1 MNIVLIC
8 MVVRMKMR
16 LDDKK
21 NTSME
26 KYGRDSIY
34 HWAGN
39 ETEHVC
45 VPACVCVHIYENKYM
60 ILGY

>member
-1 MNIVLIC
+1 
-8 MVVRMKMR
+8 MR

-34 HWAGN
+34 HQAGN